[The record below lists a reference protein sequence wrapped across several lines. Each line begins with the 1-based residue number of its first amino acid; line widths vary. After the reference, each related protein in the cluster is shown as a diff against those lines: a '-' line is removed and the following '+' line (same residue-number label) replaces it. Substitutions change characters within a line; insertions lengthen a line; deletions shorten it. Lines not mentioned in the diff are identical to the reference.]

1 MSALDRARRAL
12 TLPQRIRALEVAVQ
26 ENRQL
31 QRKVAELTDVVVEL
45 LVPVADR
52 DEARVREV
60 LERYRTT
67 TLAP

>member
-1 MSALDRARRAL
+1 MSTLDRARRAL